1 MSLAAKRGLDIA
13 ASVTALAVFA
23 VPLITVGLIVRAT
36 SAGPAIF
43 RQRRYGKDG
52 RIFGIYKFRT
62 MYQNLGD
69 PTGVEQTRIDDPRI
83 TPVGRFIRR
92 SSIDELPQL
101 INVLMGDMSIVGPRP
116 HAVGMMAAGVKYEQ
130 FVDYYFSRFAMRPG
144 ITGWA
149 QANGLRGPTDDA
161 SASRR
166 RIEHDIAYIQ
176 NFSLLLDVKI
186 LIQTLRREFLTGS
199 GH

>member
-1 MSLAAKRGLDIA
+1 
-13 ASVTALAVFA
+13 
-23 VPLITVGLIVRAT
+23 
-36 SAGPAIF
+36 
-43 RQRRYGKDG
+43 
-52 RIFGIYKFRT
+52 
-62 MYQNLGD
+62 
-69 PTGVEQTRIDDPRI
+69 
-83 TPVGRFIRR
+83 
-92 SSIDELPQL
+92 
-101 INVLMGDMSIVGPRP
+101 SIVGPRP

-130 FVDYYFSRFAMRPG
+130 IVDYYFSRFAMRPG